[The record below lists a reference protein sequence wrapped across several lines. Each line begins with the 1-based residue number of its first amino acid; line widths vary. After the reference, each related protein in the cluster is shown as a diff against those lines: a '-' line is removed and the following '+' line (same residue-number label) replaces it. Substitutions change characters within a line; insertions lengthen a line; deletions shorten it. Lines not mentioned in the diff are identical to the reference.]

1 MYKGDTREDETNLE
15 IKRGTI
21 MRKSGL
27 CTLLLLATLTSS
39 CARAYR
45 PVTDPA
51 MIRDPA
57 RYERDLSECEVL
69 ADSQSRSERVGTGA
83 VAGGFFGALF
93 GALFGWI
100 WGHPGTGAAA
110 GAVVGTATGA
120 AGGAGAAAQ
129 DYETIY
135 RNCMIGRGWPV
146 LR

>member
-1 MYKGDTREDETNLE
+1 MTTAS
-15 IKRGTI
+15 I
-21 MRKSGL
+21 
-27 CTLLLLATLTSS
+27 LLLLALLTSS

-57 RYERDLSECEVL
+57 RYERDLAECEAL
-69 ADSQSRSERVGTGA
+69 ATEQSRSERVATGA
-83 VAGGFFGALF
+83 AGGTIGGALF

-100 WGHPGTGAAA
+100 VGARAGTSAAV
-110 GAVVGTATGA
+110 GGLVGGTAGA
-120 AGGAGAAAQ
+120 AGGAEAAAR